1 MKKLIIYALAVCY
14 IVLASYTIAH
24 SETEAYL
31 TFESSGAGYDSGI
44 GARLEHTQRWDWFGL
59 HGVGRYALQ
68 HKTGADSGYTYG
80 LRGEARGYWKD
91 FYASAGYGLSGYRS
105 KFANGAVWSKRGWQP
120 HVGVGYDG
128 ERFDVGVSYAFREN
142 DTVNRVKSASISA
155 AWKPVP
161 DSGLKVMG
169 GLTRMWFEQAG
180 VGMSETIGSFGVG
193 WEF

>member
-1 MKKLIIYALAVCY
+1 MKKLIIYALAACY

-44 GARLEHTQRWDWFGL
+44 GARLEHTQRWGWFAL

-68 HKTGADSGYTYG
+68 HKVGADSGYTYG
-80 LRGEARGYWKD
+80 VSGSIRSYWQD
-91 FYASAGYGLSGYRS
+91 FFAFAGGGLSGYRS
-105 KFANGAVWSKRGWQP
+105 EFANGQVWSKSGWQP
-120 HVGVGYDG
+120 HVGIGYDG
-128 ERFDVGVSYAFREN
+128 DRFDVGLSYAFEEN
-142 DTVNRVKSASISA
+142 DTVNRVKAASISA

-161 DSGLKVMG
+161 DSGFKMRA
-169 GLTRMWFEQAG
+169 GLTRMWFEQSGA
-180 VGMSETIGSFGVG
+180 GMSETFGSFGVG